1 MPGGRGGQPNQV
13 MILLRALF
21 APTIWIVAGVVVAAV
36 YDYFDNLDT
45 VGQVLSAIAAV
56 VVWPVLLFGFD
67 IQISR

>member
-1 MPGGRGGQPNQV
+1 LATAWPGHSYQV
-13 MILLRALF
+13 MILARALF
-21 APTIWIVAGVVVAAV
+21 APTVWIVIGVVVAAV

-67 IQISR
+67 IEISR

>member
-1 MPGGRGGQPNQV
+1 

-36 YDYFDNLDT
+36 YDYSDNLDT

>member
-1 MPGGRGGQPNQV
+1 

-21 APTIWIVAGVVVAAV
+21 APTVWIIVGVVVAAV

>member
-1 MPGGRGGQPNQV
+1 LATVGGGHAYRV

-21 APTIWIVAGVVVAAV
+21 APAVWIVIGVVVAAV
-36 YDYFDNLDT
+36 YDYFDELDT
-45 VGQVLSAIAAV
+45 VGQILSAIAAV

>member
-1 MPGGRGGQPNQV
+1 

>member
-1 MPGGRGGQPNQV
+1 

-67 IQISR
+67 IQLSR

>member
-1 MPGGRGGQPNQV
+1 

-21 APTIWIVAGVVVAAV
+21 APVVWIIVGVVVAAV

-45 VGQVLSAIAAV
+45 VGSVLSAIAAV
-56 VVWPVLLFGFD
+56 VVWPVLLFGFE